1 LTEALEQRLR
11 RLEDMLEIQNLQAS
25 YARYADRGWPGAQTD
40 SEALANLFTE
50 DGVWSSPK
58 AGTYEGR
65 QAIREGLGRGTMPFS
80 LHLLLSPQI
89 TFEGDEASGTWRALF
104 ALTNADGQAL
114 WGGGGY
120 EVSYRRTAA
129 GWRIRRLRTESAFM
143 TPYGESWAKPIA
155 AG

>member
-1 LTEALEQRLR
+1 MNQLLEQRVR
-11 RLEDMLEIQNLQAS
+11 RLEDLLEIQNLQAL

-50 DGVWSSPK
+50 DGAWSSPK
-58 AGTYEGR
+58 VGTFEGR

-89 TFEGDEASGTWRALF
+89 AVDGDEATGTWRALF
-104 ALTNADGQAL
+104 ALTNPDKKAL

-120 EVSYRRTAA
+120 EVRYRRTAS
-129 GWRIRRLRTESAFM
+129 GWRIQDLRTQSAFM
-143 TPYGESWAKPIA
+143 TPYGESWAEPV
-155 AG
+155 